1 MDQEFGAVSLGEY
14 AMRVRAMIAM
24 VVALAMA
31 VAPLAAAAATAAPV
45 KASIAAAADCDH
57 YAHRHAP
64 RDKAPAHPEIAICGL
79 CCAALAGVGI
89 VSISHDAGMGAAIEP
104 VRLSG
109 LSLSWL
115 TAPPFRPPR
124 A

>member
-1 MDQEFGAVSLGEY
+1 
-14 AMRVRAMIAM
+14 MRVRAMIAI

-31 VAPLAAAAATAAPV
+31 VAPLAAAAAVPAPG
-45 KASIAAAADCDH
+45 KASIAASVDCGH
-57 YAHRHAP
+57 HAHRHALP
-64 RDKAPAHPEIAICGL
+64 GKAPAAAHPDIATCGL
-79 CCAALAGVGI
+79 CCAALAGVG
-89 VSISHDAGMGAAIEP
+89 VVLLSHDAGMGAAIEP
-104 VRLSG
+104 VPLSG

>member
-1 MDQEFGAVSLGEY
+1 
-14 AMRVRAMIAM
+14 MRVRAMIAM

-31 VAPLAAAAATAAPV
+31 VAPLAAAAAAPV
-45 KASIAAAADCDH
+45 KGSVAAAADCDH
-57 YAHRHAP
+57 HVHRHAP
-64 RDKAPAHPEIAICGL
+64 PDKAPAHPDIATCGL

-89 VSISHDAGMGAAIEP
+89 VLLSRDAGMGAAIEP